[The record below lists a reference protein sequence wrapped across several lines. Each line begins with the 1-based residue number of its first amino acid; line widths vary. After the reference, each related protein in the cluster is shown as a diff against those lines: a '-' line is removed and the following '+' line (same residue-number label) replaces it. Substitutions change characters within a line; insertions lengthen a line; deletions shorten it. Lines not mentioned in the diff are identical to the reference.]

1 MSPENA
7 SSDMMTPRWDDCLFR
22 NSQNDFCTPVDL
34 KGMTRAG
41 LVKKQTDRSVNHY
54 NVYPTHCLGKLVSK
68 LYMFEAGWVDN
79 VVGNLNILSQTVN
92 WKSLRRPR
100 CNSRSSSLN

>member
-7 SSDMMTPRWDDCLFR
+7 SSDMMTPRYGYCIFP
-22 NSQNDFCTPVDL
+22 NSQNDSCTPVDL

-54 NVYPTHCLGKLVSK
+54 NVSLGKLVSK
-68 LYMFEAGWVDN
+68 LYLV
-79 VVGNLNILSQTVN
+79 
-92 WKSLRRPR
+92 
-100 CNSRSSSLN
+100 